1 MNNMQDIDS
10 VAFSVE
16 HSDETDSHAHLSCP
30 KCGAEKV
37 VKSRAHGRDRF
48 LMRLLPRRPYRC
60 LRCYNR
66 FWHHEPF
73 AADKRRLRTWLVIG
87 LVVFG
92 WIAWQWLSS
101 PIGSTQGVDSQVG
114 SDPPGLVQ
122 SDDRTINGVGLDNK
136 RIIRDSEE
144 QRKFIEA
151 SGFQPP
157 RSANVEIDQLAQAG
171 VSRAQIRNKLNAAQV
186 LAATDTPAVV
196 EQAPQS
202 SVELT
207 EAETSLARL
216 QSAPVPISLGGPKS
230 AQDQAKRD
238 KLAADIRLMLNQW
251 KIAWESGDS
260 ERYLEFY
267 ANEFQPASGIP
278 RERWQQQRRERV
290 VPSKRIQLGL
300 QELDISL
307 SETNDSAR
315 VVFQQDYR
323 SANYTEVSRK
333 EMRLNRIAN
342 QWYIQAEREI

>member
-1 MNNMQDIDS
+1 MNSMQDVNN
-10 VAFSVE
+10 VALSVE
-16 HSDETDSHAHLSCP
+16 NSDATDSHAHLSCP

-66 FWHHEPF
+66 FWHHEAF
-73 AADKRRLRTWLVIG
+73 TADKRRLRTWFVIG
-87 LVVFG
+87 LVVFS

-101 PIGSTQGVDSQVG
+101 PFSSPRGVDSQVG
-114 SDPPGLVQ
+114 SDPPGLVHI
-122 SDDRTINGVGLDNK
+122 DDRTINGVGLDTNK
-136 RIIRDSEE
+136 IIRDSEE

-157 RSANVEIDQLAQAG
+157 RSARVEIDQLAQAG

-186 LAATDTPAVV
+186 LAVADTSLVAK
-196 EQAPQS
+196 QAPQPS
-202 SVELT
+202 AEPT
-207 EAETSLARL
+207 AAETSLARL
-216 QSAPVPISLGGPKS
+216 QSAPVPISLGGPS
-230 AQDQAKRD
+230 LAQDEAKRD
-238 KLAADIRLMLNQW
+238 KLAADIRLMLDQW
-251 KIAWESGDS
+251 KIAWENGDS

-300 QELDISL
+300 RELDISL
-307 SETNDSAR
+307 SEANDSAL